1 MLIVLFVISLLCI
14 FFGWVITIKGRN
26 DTTCRTIWYSLY
38 TWDLDDHIR
47 CIGYVSSVICAFFI
61 IGFAIVCSTL
71 VTADKQIVMY
81 EEENSNIECRIN
93 EMVNNY
99 MIYEKDTYSE
109 FKFDDIMAAVT
120 IYPELKS
127 DELVKTQIDIYVENN
142 NKIKQ
147 LKTDKIECSVFKWWL
162 YFGN

>member
-1 MLIVLFVISLLCI
+1 MITLGVLDMLAALHVL
-14 FFGWVITIKGRN
+14 
-26 DTTCRTIWYSLY
+26 
-38 TWDLDDHIR
+38 
-47 CIGYVSSVICAFFI
+47 FFI
-61 IGFAIVCSTL
+61 IGFAIICSTL
-71 VTADKQIVMY
+71 VTADKQIAMY
-81 EEENSNIECRIN
+81 EEENSNIEYRIN

-99 MIYEKDTYSE
+99 MVYEKDTYSE

>member
-14 FFGWVITIKGRN
+14 FFSWVIKIKGEN
-26 DTTCRTIWYSLY
+26 ADKVGNIWYRLY
-38 TWDLDDHIR
+38 RWDVDEGFKI
-47 CIGYVSSVICAFFI
+47 IGGIGSVIFGA
-61 IGFAIVCSTL
+61 AIFVLLFMYSSYL
-71 VTADKQIVMY
+71 TADKQIAMY
-81 EEENSNIECRIN
+81 EEENSNIEYRIN

-99 MIYEKDTYSE
+99 MIYEKDAYSE

-147 LKTDKIECSVFKWWL
+147 LKTDKIKCSVLKWWL